1 MSNLTHYA
9 KIITA
14 MTKSKHTMQKSETI
28 VIRVSEELKDRL
40 TKLAESQNRTLSKY
54 IRLKLELHVYNIDN
68 PVKERRVRRSKNLP
82 KLPDWE

>member
-9 KIITA
+9 KIIT
-14 MTKSKHTMQKSETI
+14 TMQKSETI

-40 TKLAESQNRTLSKY
+40 TELAESQNRTLSKY

>member
-9 KIITA
+9 KIIT
-14 MTKSKHTMQKSETI
+14 TMKKSETI

-40 TKLAESQNRTLSKY
+40 TELAESQNRTLSKY